1 MITSLPNLLLANE
14 DNELQVQATICLKNF
29 IRVATPTIIKNG
41 FTAEI
46 LKVVARLIEVPK
58 DKSFEAASLY
68 AGNLII
74 LTFNNLLEGVADLD
88 ILQKIVLKVFK
99 SRTPSIIQSLVLVYS
114 RIINNTGDEETFDFD
129 RVKLAEL
136 V

>member
-1 MITSLPNLLLANE
+1 MLSVMKLLSIFIKGGEELNFRIIASLPNLLLSND

-29 IRVATPTIIKNG
+29 IRVATPTIIKKYWSELFSG

-74 LTFNNLLEGVADLD
+74 LTFNNVSQE
-88 ILQKIVLKVFK
+88 FK
-99 SRTPSIIQSLVLVYS
+99 LVVGGRRRLRS
-114 RIINNTGDEETFDFD
+114 P
-129 RVKLAEL
+129 A
-136 V
+136 